1 MIGPQ
6 ATLHP
11 AYAFSA
17 YPGTVAQIKPLAA
30 AAALRGTGQL
40 LPFLVILRAKSRLAY
55 AEMQLILRTM
65 GKVGKIDRDLAS
77 VGTPH
82 MAQFVPLGNNE
93 LEFFTVYDGHFNKY
107 IADFT
112 RNIGEAFDVLFKL
125 MKGAPPSLAGIHR
138 LCRGGEQDSY
148 RLLSGLSQPQ

>member
-1 MIGPQ
+1 
-6 ATLHP
+6 
-11 AYAFSA
+11 
-17 YPGTVAQIKPLAA
+17 
-30 AAALRGTGQL
+30 
-40 LPFLVILRAKSRLAY
+40 
-55 AEMQLILRTM
+55 MQLILRTM
-65 GKVGKIDRDLAS
+65 GKIGKIDRDLAS

-93 LEFFTVYDGHFNKY
+93 LEFFTVYGGDFNKY

-125 MKGAPPSLAGIHR
+125 TKGAPPSLAGIHR